1 MGRTL
6 ELLVQQQ
13 DFSSDNLSFPAPGI
27 FLILNTGRFHKPI
40 GLEPGHITSVLSDV
54 WQHPVNRI
62 LGVGHKA
69 ARDYGVGFGAPTL
82 ELMRQIK
89 TLFDPNDILNPGKIL
104 GADGA
109 A

>member
-1 MGRTL
+1 M
-6 ELLVQQQ
+6 QQQ
-13 DFSSDNLSFPAPGI
+13 DFSSDNLSFPAPEV
-27 FLILNTGRFHKPI
+27 FLHFYVSRFHKPI
-40 GLEPGHITSVLSDV
+40 GLEPGRITSVLSDV

-62 LGVGHKA
+62 LAVGHKA

-104 GADGA
+104 GAEGA